1 MGTGGDLELTE
12 ACWQLPPGC
21 SLPPRLWGWR
31 WDSGNLLGELLPSDC
46 STPTSSSGEDTFR
59 AVVARGSSRRE
70 LISALPQLPPDF
82 IKTSVTQPQYGNNV
96 Q

>member
-1 MGTGGDLELTE
+1 MLAAAPGT
-12 ACWQLPPGC
+12 
-21 SLPPRLWGWR
+21 RVWGWR
-31 WDSGNLLGELLPSDC
+31 WDSGNLPGEPLPSDR
-46 STPTSSSGEDTFR
+46 STRTSSGEDTFR
-59 AVVARGSSRRE
+59 AAAARGMSRRE